1 MIPEKKIEN
10 KRVSLARDYKITFG
24 TEQGNNVLKHLI
36 KTYYMPDQFSE
47 DPHKT
52 AYKLGLKKVVQNIL
66 INVGID
72 PAKLQE
78 TIDKIQKEEG
88 PTL

>member
-1 MIPEKKIEN
+1 VNQDKKVEN

-36 KTYYMPDQFSE
+36 KTYYMPDQFCDDS
-47 DPHKT
+47 HKT
-52 AYKLGLKKVVQNIL
+52 AYNLGRKKVVQNIL
-66 INVGID
+66 VNVGID
-72 PAKLQE
+72 PTRLQE
-78 TIDKIQKEEG
+78 TIDKINQEEG